1 MKMAFLALTA
11 LSVSADS
18 FFGGL
23 ALCIKNKCKI
33 KTVFGVLSAVLT
45 LCLLG
50 STLGKIFGEFLKNYA
65 EILGGAI
72 LIITGVLGLIK
83 KEQSNAHLN
92 GIKNDASIKDSLLI
106 GFSIG
111 LDGAVGSF
119 TLTASGYNGL
129 FVAIFITFIHA
140 VLLIL
145 AMLLANKINKK
156 LTATSK
162 IPHLILILLGIYK
175 IAI

>member
-1 MKMAFLALTA
+1 MKIAFLALTA

-33 KTVFGVLSAVLT
+33 KTVFGVLSAVLV

-72 LIITGVLGLIK
+72 LILTGVLGLFK
-83 KEQSNAHLN
+83 KEELN
-92 GIKNDASIKDSLLI
+92 GIKNENSLKNSLLI
-106 GFSIG
+106 GFSVG

-129 FVAIFITFIHA
+129 FVAIFITVVHA

-156 LTATSK
+156 ITATSK
-162 IPHLILILLGIYK
+162 IPYLILILLGIYK

>member
-1 MKMAFLALTA
+1 MKMVFLALTA

-23 ALCIKNKCKI
+23 ALSIKNKCKI
-33 KTVFGVLSAVLT
+33 KSVFGVLSAVLL

-72 LIITGVLGLIK
+72 LILTGVCGLLK
-83 KEQSNAHLN
+83 KKQSNTNLSS
-92 GIKNDASIKDSLLI
+92 GKNEVSIKDSLLI
-106 GFSIG
+106 GFSVG

-140 VLLIL
+140 VLLLL

-156 LTATSK
+156 LTSTSK

>member
-1 MKMAFLALTA
+1 MKVIFLTLTA

-23 ALCIKNKCKI
+23 ALCLKTKCNIKS
-33 KTVFGVLSAVLT
+33 VFGVASAVLL

-50 STLGKIFGEFLKNYA
+50 STLGKIFGEFFKNYA
-65 EILGGAI
+65 ELLGGII
-72 LIITGVLGLIK
+72 LVLTGICGLVK
-83 KEQSNAHLN
+83 KEKEELGSLK
-92 GIKNDASIKDSLLI
+92 GRDKTTLKDSLLI
-106 GFSIG
+106 GFSVG

-129 FVAIFITFIHA
+129 FVAFFITLVHV
-140 VLLIL
+140 VLLVL
-145 AMLLANKINKK
+145 ALLLADKINKK

-162 IPHLILILLGIYK
+162 LPHLILILLGIYK
-175 IAI
+175 VLF

>member
-1 MKMAFLALTA
+1 MKLAFLALIA

-33 KTVFGVLSAVLT
+33 TTVFGVAIGVLA

-72 LIITGVLGLIK
+72 LFLTGVCGLLK
-83 KEQSNAHLN
+83 KEKSSDFTYA
-92 GIKNDASIKDSLLI
+92 KNKATLKDSLLI
-106 GFSIG
+106 GFSVG

-119 TLTASGYNGL
+119 SLTASGYNGI
-129 FVAIFITFIHA
+129 FVAFFITIVHA
-140 VLLIL
+140 ALLLL

-162 IPHLILILLGIYK
+162 IPHLILIALGIYK
-175 IAI
+175 MAI

>member
-1 MKMAFLALTA
+1 MKVIFLTLTA

-23 ALCIKNKCKI
+23 ALCMKTKCNIKS
-33 KTVFGVLSAVLT
+33 VFGVATAVLL

-65 EILGGAI
+65 ELLGGII
-72 LIITGVLGLIK
+72 LILTGVLGLFKK
-83 KEQSNAHLN
+83 KEAD
-92 GIKNDASIKDSLLI
+92 KNTAGVREKTSLKDSLLI
-106 GFSIG
+106 GFSVG

-129 FVAIFITFIHA
+129 FVALLITFVHV
-140 VLLIL
+140 VLLVL
-145 AMLLANKINKK
+145 ALLLADKINKK

-162 IPHLILILLGIYK
+162 LPHLILILLGLYK
-175 IAI
+175 LII